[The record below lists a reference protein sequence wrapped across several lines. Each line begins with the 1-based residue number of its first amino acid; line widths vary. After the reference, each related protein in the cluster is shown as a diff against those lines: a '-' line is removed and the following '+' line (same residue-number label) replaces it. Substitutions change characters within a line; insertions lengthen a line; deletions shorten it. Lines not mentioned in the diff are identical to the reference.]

1 MCRSFNKKHC
11 VKIHTAVN
19 LVEKLEQ
26 QMEIRH
32 IEQRDNTALAEVVRD
47 VLVEMGVPKTGTA
60 YEDKELDAMY
70 EAYLAPR
77 SAYYVLDDEGTI
89 IGGAG
94 IAPLKDGDP
103 EVCELQKMY
112 FLPEARGKGMGTKM
126 IDLCLAFAKAQGFK
140 LCYIET
146 MPNMLD
152 AQKLYLKKGFN
163 YIDHPMG
170 NTGHCNCPI
179 WLTKPL

>member
-1 MCRSFNKKHC
+1 M
-11 VKIHTAVN
+11 KIHAAVN
-19 LVEKLEQ
+19 LVENLKEFMQ
-26 QMEIRH
+26 IRL
-32 IEQRDNTALAEVVRD
+32 IAQKDNTEVAQVVRS
-47 VLVEMGVPKTGTA
+47 VLVEMGVPKKGTA
-60 YEDKELDAMY
+60 YEDKELDAMF
-70 EAYLAPR
+70 EAYQIPR
-77 SAYYVLDDEGTI
+77 AAYFVLEAEGTI

-94 IAPLKDGDP
+94 IAPLKDGAP

-112 FLPEARGKGMGTKM
+112 FLPEARGKGMGNQM
-126 IDLCLAFAKAQGFK
+126 IELCLNFAQQHDFK

-146 MPNMLD
+146 MPNMMD

-179 WLTKPL
+179 WLTKNL